1 MPTRKAHAIWNGTLK
16 DGHGQMDVESG
27 AFHGS
32 YSFGTRFAE
41 EKGSNPEE
49 LIGAAHAGCFSMAI
63 SGALVEAGFQP
74 QRIETDAAVSIE
86 KTGAGFSITAI
97 RLSTKGR
104 VPGIDAA
111 SFRDIAEQAKN
122 DCPVSRAL
130 AGISISLEAELL
142 E

>member
-1 MPTRKAHAIWNGTLK
+1 MPTRKAHAVWNGTLK
-16 DGHGQMDVESG
+16 DGHGRMDVESG

-41 EKGSNPEE
+41 EKGTNPEE

-122 DCPVSRAL
+122 GCPVSRAL